1 MRKLLIIS
9 NYNYAAFV
17 GECLRSALKQTLRF
31 DRIVFIDDGSTDNS
45 VELVQA
51 EFSGFAELLVISKAN
66 AGQLSCFNAAAPY
79 VSADD
84 LVFFMDA
91 DDIYPQNYVEN
102 VLSEH
107 QRGDDFLFCHAKTF
121 APARHEVA
129 PGNCRISNQENVL
142 ISSSSALTR
151 FTRCWIGSPTSALVI
166 SGRLFKEIFPYPY
179 AADWITRA
187 DDVVIFAASLLGY
200 RKKFLRSMAIG
211 YRQHGNNA
219 FLDIPIGK
227 AEVVARELKL
237 EKLFGYYCDQRHISR
252 TATLPAVL
260 DERALISADLHGQ
273 FYIPRK
279 WRVVLYPLVKLLRVL
294 KRLWA

>member
-17 GECLRSALKQTLRF
+17 GECLRSALKQSLRF
-31 DRIVFIDDGSTDNS
+31 DQILFIDDGSTDNS
-45 VELVQA
+45 VELVESQ
-51 EFSGFAELLVISKAN
+51 FSDYAELQVISKAN
-66 AGQLSCFNAAAPY
+66 AGQLSCFNAAEPY
-79 VSADD
+79 VQEDD

-91 DDIYPQNYVEN
+91 DDVYPEDYVEA
-102 VLSEH
+102 VLAEY
-107 QRGDDFLFCHAKTF
+107 QRSDDFLFCRAKTF
-121 APARHEVA
+121 APARNEVA
-129 PGNCRISNQENVL
+129 PDKCRISDEESVL

-166 SGRLFKEIFPYPY
+166 SGRLFRDIFPFPY
-179 AADWITRA
+179 EADWITRA

-200 RKKFLRSMAIG
+200 PKKFLPAMAIG

-219 FLDIPIGK
+219 FLGIPVGK
-227 AEVVARELKL
+227 QEVVSRELKL
-237 EKLFGYYCDQRHISR
+237 EKLFGYFCDKRHISR
-252 TATLPAVL
+252 TASLPAVL
-260 DERALISADLHGQ
+260 DERALIRRDLHGQ

-279 WRVVLYPLVKLLRVL
+279 WRIALYPVVNLLRVL